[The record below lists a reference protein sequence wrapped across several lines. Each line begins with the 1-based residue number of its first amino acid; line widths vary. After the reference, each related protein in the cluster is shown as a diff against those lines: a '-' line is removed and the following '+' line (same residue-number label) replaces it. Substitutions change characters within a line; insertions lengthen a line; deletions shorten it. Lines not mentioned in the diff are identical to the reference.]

1 MELLQEP
8 TPLAPGA
15 ESPGEYQVWKDEK
28 QHRKDPR
35 RNHRWTDPQKT
46 WIRVYYKSI
55 KGNIDWDLAYA
66 LFMECFSLYD
76 LPTRKGFY
84 ETCLRNL
91 KGKLKARKA
100 NPPTSNR
107 QKPTPVG
114 LTLQVLAEAAEED
127 NAENGG
133 GKDSADTPVAGF
145 PHHAFGDDALESFLR
160 NLTRGSDEELGGA
173 TSEDDSE
180 DWEALSGEPAY
191 RLHYSG
197 PDEPGGA
204 ARGLCQ
210 DTPYDFE
217 SLVRVSDD
225 SDDAED
231 SEYPT
236 SICFLRLADL

>member
-1 MELLQEP
+1 MLQEP

-28 QHRKDPR
+28 QHRKVPR
-35 RNHRWTDPQKT
+35 RNHRWTYPQKE

-55 KGNIDWDLAYA
+55 KGNINWDEAYGF
-66 LFMECFSLYD
+66 FMKYFSLND

-84 ETCLRNL
+84 ETCFRML
-91 KGKLKARKA
+91 RKA
-100 NPPTSNR
+100 NPPTSNP
-107 QKPTPVG
+107 QKPSPVG
-114 LTLQVLAEAAEED
+114 LTLQVLAKAAEED

-133 GKDSADTPVAGF
+133 GAA
-145 PHHAFGDDALESFLR
+145 
-160 NLTRGSDEELGGA
+160 
-173 TSEDDSE
+173 SEDDSE

-197 PDEPGGA
+197 PDEPVGA

-217 SLVRVSDD
+217 SLLRVSDD

-236 SICFLRLADL
+236 SKCFLRLADL

>member
-1 MELLQEP
+1 MLQEP

-35 RNHRWTDPQKT
+35 RNHRWTYPQKE

-55 KGNIDWDLAYA
+55 KGNIDWYEAYD
-66 LFMECFSLYD
+66 LFMECFGLND
-76 LPTRKGFY
+76 LPTWKGFY
-84 ETCLRNL
+84 ETQLRIL
-91 KGKLKARKA
+91 DKEKARKA
-100 NPPTSNR
+100 PTSNR

-133 GKDSADTPVAGF
+133 GKDGADTPVAGF
-145 PHHAFGDDALESFLR
+145 PHHAFDDDALESFLR
-160 NLTRGSDEELGGA
+160 NLSRGSDDELGG
-173 TSEDDSE
+173 EDDSE
-180 DWEALSGEPAY
+180 DWEPLSGEPAY

-197 PDEPGGA
+197 PDELGGA

-217 SLVRVSDD
+217 SLLRVSDD

-236 SICFLRLADL
+236 SKCFLRLADL